1 MGDEKDPLPS
11 EAHDSAEFVA
21 LLRLLKERSGLTYRQ
36 LEKRAAECGKT
47 LARSTLADVLRRD
60 TLPRPELLTAFVH
73 ACGEG
78 RHTRAWLER
87 RDGIAA
93 SQRCRGAVAPWE
105 DPAPAEPPEE
115 PTGVGVPGPRPHVRR
130 GQATAMSVSAAAV
143 LVLVI
148 AVGVWVL
155 TPGGG
160 ADGAATGDCPDAL
173 APGAYGPCVREVQL
187 HLRQHALDLPVDASF
202 GPLTRAR
209 VAAFQGMSRLPVTG
223 AVDRAT
229 KNALDHRHSTALAQA
244 RRWSSARV
252 ERRLRATF
260 PEDPGAAVA
269 LARCLSNLDPL
280 WAWDG
285 GSADRSAWRWGLFQL
300 TDRDIKGLGGTTRNA
315 LDPEWNIR
323 AGRAIWERERGFVRW
338 TCRPARPG

>member
-1 MGDEKDPLPS
+1 MGDEKGPSPS
-11 EAHDSAEFVA
+11 EPRDSAEFVA
-21 LLRLLKERSGLTYRQ
+21 HLRLLKQQSGLTYRQ
-36 LEKRAAECGKT
+36 LEKRAAECGKA

-60 TLPRPELLTAFVH
+60 TLPRPELLAAFVH

-87 RDGIAA
+87 RDSIAA
-93 SQRCRGAVAPWE
+93 SERCRVTVPLRE
-105 DPAPAEPPEE
+105 EPAPAEPPTE
-115 PTGVGVPGPRPHVRR
+115 PTAVRARRLRPHVLR
-130 GQATAMSVSAAAV
+130 GHVSVMTVSAAAV
-143 LVLVI
+143 LVLAI
-148 AVGVWVL
+148 AMGVWVL
-155 TPGGG
+155 APGGV
-160 ADGAATGDCPDAL
+160 ADGAASGDCPDAL
-173 APGAYGPCVREVQL
+173 APGEYGPCVRQVQL

-223 AVDRAT
+223 VVDRAT
-229 KNALDHRHSTALAQA
+229 RDALDHRGSTALAQA

-252 ERRLRATF
+252 ERRLRVAF
-260 PEDPGAAVA
+260 PEDPGAAVT

-300 TDRDIKGLGGTTRNA
+300 TDQDIKGLGGTTRNA

-338 TCRPARPG
+338 TCHPARAG